1 MLLAILGGAAP
12 AQPALSEVEGAAEK
26 QPTVTL
32 HEKDTEVRDL
42 LKSMQ
47 KQCGIRNMVIDRD
60 VAGKGTVYF
69 KQVPCSTAFRVVFGM
84 FGLAGQPDPAL
95 MFVETRKR

>member
-1 MLLAILGGAAP
+1 MRMLALLALLSGAA
-12 AQPALSEVEGAAEK
+12 ALQAAEVK
-26 QPTVTL
+26 GTVTL
-32 HEKDTEVRDL
+32 HEKDTDVRDI
-42 LKSMQ
+42 LKSMK
-47 KQCGIRNMVIDRD
+47 KQCGIRNMVIDKD
-60 VAGKGTVYF
+60 VTGKGTVYF